1 MIYPPPI
8 KTHPAAQYIGLPY
21 CAGGRSRET
30 GVDCWGLVRL
40 YYEEQKGISLPDL
53 PGVVNGDI
61 LGISRT
67 IWRGCDSVWKEI
79 PKPIDGCAVGMSLR
93 TILHHV
99 GIWLEADGG
108 KVLHCWE
115 RGSVIAEPLRL
126 LRLKGIKVIKFF
138 EYHGLDH

>member
-8 KTHPAAQYIGLPY
+8 KTHPAAQYIGLKF

-40 YYEEQKGISLPDL
+40 YYEEQKGIILPDL
-53 PGVVNGDI
+53 PGITNADI

-67 IWRGCDSVWKEI
+67 IVQESHGPWKEI
-79 PKPIDGCAVGMSLR
+79 SRPEDGCAVGMSLR
-93 TILHHV
+93 TLLHHV
-99 GIWLEADGG
+99 GIWIEVDGG

-115 RGSVIAEPLRL
+115 GGAVVAESLRM
-126 LRLKGIKVIKFF
+126 LRLKGIKIIKFF
-138 EYHGLDH
+138 TYGLDH